1 MYRGS
6 FLVILISFLLGIN
19 IYGWRSSGVNHVLIF
34 ELNPR
39 DHLSHSQTLE
49 VRVRDAARRVTIW
62 MTSLFQLLVACFHV
76 SADYFPC
83 FSWLVSLFQ
92 LAGFLGCTWICG
104 VVFYLLG
111 GFVIPIS
118 VFSYPFSLVC
128 FMLVFLF
135 NPLPICYKKARWW
148 LLRFLVST
156 WRAGGSSGFW

>member
-1 MYRGS
+1 M
-6 FLVILISFLLGIN
+6 
-19 IYGWRSSGVNHVLIF
+19 
-34 ELNPR
+34 
-39 DHLSHSQTLE
+39 
-49 VRVRDAARRVTIW
+49 
-62 MTSLFQLLVACFHV
+62 
-76 SADYFPC
+76 
-83 FSWLVSLFQ
+83 FQ
-92 LAGFLGCTWICG
+92 LAGFLGCTWICS